1 MKRFAATVVA
11 LALLSL
17 VCAHAN
23 QASGTASS
31 DAPAA
36 TSSTQSQTITI
47 TRSGSQPSSTGAAAY
62 FTGSGRIEPLF
73 QAKDSARAVGAR
85 VTFVPGAP
93 TAWHPPLG
101 QTLIVTAGTG
111 WIQQWGGSIEEIRE
125 GDVVWIPLATKHWHG
140 ATPTAAMTHI
150 TIQEL
155 LNSKNVK
162 WMEKASDEK
171 YHK

>member
-1 MKRFAATVVA
+1 VSRSCPARG
-11 LALLSL
+11 LP
-17 VCAHAN
+17 
-23 QASGTASS
+23 GT
-31 DAPAA
+31 
-36 TSSTQSQTITI
+36 
-47 TRSGSQPSSTGAAAY
+47 
-62 FTGSGRIEPLF
+62 
-73 QAKDSARAVGAR
+73 
-85 VTFVPGAP
+85 
-93 TAWHPPLG
+93 PPLG

-150 TIQEL
+150 TLQEP

>member
-85 VTFVPGAP
+85 VTFVPGARI
-93 TAWHPPLG
+93 AWHPPTRLD
-101 QTLIVTAGTG
+101 THRH
-111 WIQQWGGSIEEIRE
+111 GGHRLDSAMGRLDR
-125 GDVVWIPLATKHWHG
+125 GDPRR
-140 ATPTAAMTHI
+140 
-150 TIQEL
+150 
-155 LNSKNVK
+155 
-162 WMEKASDEK
+162 
-171 YHK
+171 